1 MLKRHALFTLIF
13 LLIVAVNIFAQF
25 DVVSGLDMFVKP
37 LICISLA
44 MYLLRNAN
52 MAAGFNRLT
61 LAALI
66 LSLLGDCFL
75 LFAADGNSLFIFG
88 LVAFLT
94 AHILYSLAFFRDF
107 KNDPQSS
114 KVYGHLML
122 FLMGVFS
129 LSFYTWIRE
138 YLNDLRIP
146 VMAYMFVISIMAILA
161 GYRYRRVNLLSFRLI
176 YFGAIFFV
184 VSDSSLAYN
193 KFVEP
198 FPYSTAVIIATYM
211 IAQYL
216 IVMGAVERAN
226 YLKVFTA
233 PSTLSHKAVECS

>member
-1 MLKRHALFTLIF
+1 MLKRHAFFTIIF
-13 LLIVAVNIFAQF
+13 LVIAGANIFAQLN
-25 DVVSGLDMFVKP
+25 VIPGLNLLVKP

-44 MYLLRNAN
+44 IYLVKKVN
-52 MAAGFNRLT
+52 MTAGFNRLI

-66 LSLLGDCFL
+66 FSLFGDCLL
-75 LFAADGNSLFIFG
+75 LFAGEVGSFFIFG
-88 LVAFLT
+88 LVAFLI

-107 KNDPQSS
+107 KNDPQAS
-114 KVYGHLML
+114 KYYGHLML

-129 LSFYTWIRE
+129 LSFYTWIRD
-138 YLNDLRIP
+138 YLNELRIP

-184 VSDSSLAYN
+184 ISDSSLAYN

-198 FPYSTAVIIATYM
+198 FPYSGVVIMGTYM
-211 IAQYL
+211 LAQYL
-216 IVMGAVERAN
+216 IVMGAVERIVVV
-226 YLKVFTA
+226 LRK
-233 PSTLSHKAVECS
+233 

>member
-13 LLIVAVNIFAQF
+13 LSIACANILAQF
-25 DVVSGLDMFVKP
+25 DVVPGLNMFAKP

-44 MYLLRNAN
+44 IYLTRNAN
-52 MAAGFNRLT
+52 MAAGFNRLI

-66 LSLLGDCFL
+66 LSLFGDCFL
-75 LFAADGNSLFIFG
+75 LFAADGNYFFIFG
-88 LVAFLT
+88 LETFLT

-107 KNDPQSS
+107 KNDPQAS

-122 FLMGVFS
+122 FMMGVFS
-129 LSFYTWIRE
+129 LSFYTWIRD
-138 YLNDLRIP
+138 YLTDLRIP

-198 FPYSTAVIIATYM
+198 FPYSRAVIIATYM

-216 IVMGAVERAN
+216 IVMGAVERAVIVAASN
-226 YLKVFTA
+226 PTRLVTGN
-233 PSTLSHKAVECS
+233 C